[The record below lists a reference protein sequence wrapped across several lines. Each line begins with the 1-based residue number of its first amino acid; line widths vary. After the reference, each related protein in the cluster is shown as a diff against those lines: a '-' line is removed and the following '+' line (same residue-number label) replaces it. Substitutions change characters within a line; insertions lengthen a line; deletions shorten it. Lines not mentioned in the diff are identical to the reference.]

1 MTQSSRDIWHENAQ
15 KALRGADINS
25 LTQQTADGLTRG
37 PLSDASDRPEDFA
50 ALPRSAQ
57 PLLDGRPWHICA
69 PVRDPDL
76 KFANGQLLRDLKG
89 GASAARISVGENA
102 LTLSANDLPR
112 LLEGVHKDLIPITLA
127 PHDDAALF
135 DVFEPLSRMHVNL
148 GLSPRMTGL
157 DALAQKAPKTWSLV
171 TVNAASISE
180 AGGTAAQE
188 LAYLAA
194 GIAKSY
200 RVLGA
205 QHGAKHIGAE
215 LTTDQDGHMNIAKMR
230 AARRIHA
237 RISEAFGA
245 KNAALTLH
253 AISQK
258 RMMQSIDPWTN
269 MLRVMSAGFGAVT
282 GGADYITLRPFTDAI
297 GHADEFGYRIARNMQ
312 LLMME
317 ESHLGHVSDPAY
329 GSYFHERMTDKLA
342 QAAWVEFQRIEGEGG
357 FDDLSAF
364 HARIAAGK
372 AERAEHGEPIL
383 GVTLHPA
390 ENVRKAKVRGTV

>member
-1 MTQSSRDIWHENAQ
+1 MTHSSRDIWRENAE
-15 KALRGADINS
+15 KALRGAGFET
-25 LTQQTADGLTRG
+25 LMRQTEDGVARG
-37 PLSDASDRPEDFA
+37 PLSDAADRPDSIA

-69 PVRDPDL
+69 PVRDPDI

-89 GASAARISVGENA
+89 GASAARISIGEHA
-102 LTLSANDLPR
+102 LTLGANDVAR
-112 LLEGVHKDLIPITLA
+112 ILEGVHTDLIPITIA
-127 PHDDAALF
+127 PHSNAGVFDLF
-135 DVFEPLSRMHVNL
+135 KPLSDAHINL
-148 GLSPRMTGL
+148 GLSPDSENL
-157 DALAQKAPKTWSLV
+157 KALAETAPSSWNLV

-180 AGGTAAQE
+180 AGGTTAQE
-188 LAYLAA
+188 LAYMA
-194 GIAKSY
+194 GGITKTY

-205 QHGAKHIGAE
+205 AQGAKHIGAE
-215 LTTDQDGHMNIAKMR
+215 LSTDQDAHMNIAKMR

-237 RISEAFGA
+237 RISQAFGA
-245 KNAALTLH
+245 DDAALTLH

-312 LLMME
+312 LMMME
-317 ESHLGHVSDPAY
+317 ESHLGYVSDPAY

-342 QAAWVEFQRIEGEGG
+342 QAAWAEFQCIEGEGG

-390 ENVRKAKVRGTV
+390 ENIRAAKVRGTV